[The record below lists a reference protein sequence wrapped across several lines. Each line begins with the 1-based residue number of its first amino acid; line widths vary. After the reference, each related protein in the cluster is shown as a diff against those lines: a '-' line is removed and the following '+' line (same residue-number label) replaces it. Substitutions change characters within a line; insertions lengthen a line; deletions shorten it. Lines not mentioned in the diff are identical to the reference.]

1 MKSTHGSVSRQT
13 LYLSILSALI
23 AGFVGGVGYSAY
35 RSAALSAPQQQ
46 AGGHTHSNEAATAE
60 AVAALEKKALED
72 PDNAQVWADL
82 GHAFFDSGQADS
94 AIAAYT
100 RALAIAPDNTNV
112 RTDLGVMYFQNK
124 KHREAISEFDKVLSI
139 DPKHPQARFNKGVVL
154 YSGLED
160 KTGALAEWNAL
171 LQTHPDAITPTG
183 MALKDL
189 IRQVEEE
196 KP

>member
-13 LYLSILSALI
+13 LYLAILSALI

-94 AIAAYT
+94 VFSSTPLST
-100 RALAIAPDNTNV
+100 RCWRSKMVAPPCT
-112 RTDLGVMYFQNK
+112 K
-124 KHREAISEFDKVLSI
+124 AISTIISNGGNVWKSRPPRERQ
-139 DPKHPQARFNKGVVL
+139 PRR
-154 YSGLED
+154 GLR
-160 KTGALAEWNAL
+160 L
-171 LQTHPDAITPTG
+171 P
-183 MALKDL
+183 
-189 IRQVEEE
+189 
-196 KP
+196 